1 MMPDI
6 ISPIAQS
13 HPRIEFV
20 DLEKFFNPRSIAFIG
35 ATEDLTKFGGRCM
48 RQMIDFGFA
57 GQIYPINPK
66 RDQVFGLKCY
76 QSLAD
81 LPVAPDH
88 VGIVLPATLVPQA
101 IRECGA
107 LKIPFATVFSA
118 GFAETAQPQDI
129 QAQADLLALARECGV
144 RIMGP
149 NCNGMI
155 NFVDAFALTST
166 ATING
171 PKKKA
176 GDIGIVGQSGGASQV
191 NVMWRAQQLGLGVS
205 YQVSCGN
212 SVDLD
217 MLDFAAF
224 MLDSK
229 ETKVVLILAE
239 HIADG
244 NKLKALAQ
252 KALEKGKPLVM
263 VKAGKTAAGSK
274 AAASHTGALTGEDA
288 VFDAA
293 LKQLGI
299 IRVDD
304 YSELYMVASI
314 LRRGRLPKSN
324 RSAAISISGGNLV
337 MLADLGAAHGV
348 EWPAYSAQ
356 THHHLSQLLPGFS
369 SAENPT
375 DLTAAAIGQAGKFAK
390 AAELILNDENIDTMI
405 PVLTIANS
413 AEINALA
420 ELSNSSAKP
429 LVMLWTGCASD
440 DPNLTP
446 TSLIAKG
453 HAVFQDA
460 LPCVKMVE
468 KVQDYAAFVH
478 RNQKRALS
486 RPTGLNPDAVQ
497 HILDHSTP
505 VISEYWAKQVLSHY
519 GIEVSKELLV
529 KTAREA
535 VDFARQLNSSVA
547 LKISSP
553 DILHKTESGAIRLNV
568 KGDLEVQTAFEEVLK
583 DAKRYKPDATIE
595 GVLVQEMAPK
605 GVEMLMGMSSDPSF
619 GGIVS
624 LGLGGVFVETLK
636 DITHRLP
643 PLSQDEALRA
653 IEQLKGVD
661 ILKGT
666 RGKGPFDLQA
676 FAHALSRLSWLIY
689 DFQDQIEEI
698 DVNPILVFPGAKGV
712 KVIDALIIKK
722 KQHQK

>member
-1 MMPDI
+1 MLDMMTDLPTPTDLT
-6 ISPIAQS
+6 Q
-13 HPRIEFV
+13 HRVEFV
-20 DLEKFFNPRSIAFIG
+20 NLEKFFNPKSIAFIG
-35 ATEDLTKFGGRCM
+35 ATEDLSKFGGRCM

-66 RDQVFGLKCY
+66 RDKVFGLTCY
-76 QSLAD
+76 PSLGH
-81 LPVAPDH
+81 LPTRPDH
-88 VGIVLPATLVPQA
+88 VGIVLPAALVPQA
-101 IRECGA
+101 IRECGQ
-107 LKIPFATVFSA
+107 LQIPFATVFSA
-118 GFAETAQPQDI
+118 GFAETAQPQDV
-129 QAQADLLALARECGV
+129 QAQVDLLALARECGV

-229 ETKVVLILAE
+229 DTKVVLILAE
-239 HIADG
+239 HIANG
-244 NKLKALAQ
+244 HKLKALAQ
-252 KALEKGKPLVM
+252 KALAKGKPMVM

-314 LRRGRLPKSN
+314 LRRGRLPKSK

-337 MLADLGAAHGV
+337 MLADLGSAHGI
-348 EWPAYSAQ
+348 EWPAYSHE
-356 THHHLSQLLPGFS
+356 THHQLSELLPGFS

-375 DLTAAAIGQAGKFAK
+375 DLTAAAIGQAGKFAM
-390 AAELILNDENIDTMI
+390 AAELILNDENVDTMI

-420 ELSNSSAKP
+420 ELSSNSTKP

-440 DPNLTP
+440 DPELTP
-446 TSLIAKG
+446 SSLIAQG

-460 LPCVKMVE
+460 LPCVKMIQ
-468 KVQDYAAFVH
+468 KVQEYADFVDRSKGH
-478 RNQKRALS
+478 QHT
-486 RPTGLNPDAVQ
+486 RPSGLDRDAVQ
-497 HILDHSTP
+497 GILNASGP
-505 VISEYWAKQVLSHY
+505 VISEHVAKQLLSHY
-519 GIEVSKELLV
+519 GIPVSQEHLA
-529 KTAREA
+529 KTASEA
-535 VDFARQLNSSVA
+535 IQFAKQLGGPVA

-568 KGDLEVQTAFEEVLK
+568 LGDSGVQIAFDGVVQ
-583 DAKRYKPDATIE
+583 DARRYKPDAAIE

-605 GVEMLMGMSSDPSF
+605 GVEMLMGMSSDPSL

-624 LGLGGVFVETLK
+624 LGLGGIFVETLK

-643 PLSQDEALRA
+643 PLSEEEALSA
-653 IEQLKGVD
+653 IQSLKGID

-666 RGKGPFDLQA
+666 RGQGPSDL
-676 FAHALSRLSWLIY
+676 HALASAYSRLSWLVY
-689 DFQDQIEEI
+689 DFQEQIQEI
-698 DVNPILVFPGAKGV
+698 DVNPIIVFPGAAGV
-712 KVIDALIIKK
+712 KVIDALILKK
-722 KQHQK
+722 K